1 MVLGEHDRS
10 VVEGQEVVMEVETI
24 YTHDQFDNY
33 QNDIGENL
41 KQYSLLCGW
50 LISSAGRR
58 HWLFLKHD
66 FGLNIFSSKNG
77 STHLKTRCIILSIH

>member
-1 MVLGEHDRS
+1 LWQVVLGEHDRS

-41 KQYSLLCGW
+41 KQYSLLCG
-50 LISSAGRR
+50 
-58 HWLFLKHD
+58 
-66 FGLNIFSSKNG
+66 
-77 STHLKTRCIILSIH
+77 